1 MDEQFVK
8 ELIAENARLRAEL
21 KAYEDFR
28 KSIHYREEVAFGPC
42 IGCKKVDFY
51 YMQIGD
57 KPMDYCSACDSYYHE
72 ECLYVCS
79 NCDECSNC
87 HPELKESSE
96 CTRCKNTVQ
105 PTGTFSLPVVTPN

>member
-28 KSIHYREEVAFGPC
+28 ESIDKHEEFAFGLC
-42 IGCKKVDFY
+42 VGCKKVDFY
-51 YMQIGD
+51 SEAIVD
-57 KPMDYCSACDSYYHE
+57 DPMTYCSACDSYYHE
-72 ECLYVCS
+72 ECLSGCLE
-79 NCDECSNC
+79 CLECSNC

-96 CTRCKNTVQ
+96 CTRCQNTVQ